1 MKNLKVLNF
10 FYGQLFSWKKHKQKH
25 VNTNFIM
32 FSSTRLISVR
42 TETLYLLFAIV
53 PVPSTVLACI

>member
-10 FYGQLFSWKKHKQKH
+10 FYGQLFSLEKRKQKH
-25 VNTNFIM
+25 TNTNFIM

-42 TETLYLLFAIV
+42 TESLYVLFVVV
-53 PVPSTVLACI
+53 PVPNTVLACI